1 MARNLASKTFWH
13 PPPADDDDDA
23 DGDDAQAGRRT
34 AWRRWLGGLDRSAA
48 TAALS
53 YALFGVAW
61 IVWSDR
67 LLFGLSSDLA
77 VLRWLGEWKGLV
89 FVALSAF
96 WVGMTG
102 WRFQG
107 VPKEL
112 PLLGRRRLLVL
123 LGLAAAIVAAIGV
136 HGAVGVSRGEPW
148 NHLLWIAVTDVAALM
163 LATVAVVG
171 LQQRRGLLAARR
183 ERAEQKEKLRALD
196 LLKAVTN
203 STPDLV
209 FTKDL
214 QGRFTFVNQATCRAI
229 GQPAEAVLGATA
241 HAFFPAEDSKHIA
254 ALNAEVIKSGR
265 IIASEGELTTALGRR
280 WYLRTLGPLRDA
292 DGVVSGVFGVVHDIT
307 ERRHQEERQR
317 QWAKAF
323 ESTRDG
329 VIICDA
335 RGRIES
341 VNQAF
346 TDITGYALADA
357 IGQTPAL
364 LHSGRHD
371 ESFYRQLW
379 GSIRKDGHW
388 RGEIWNRRK
397 NGEIYPEWLTISAVR
412 DDAGAIT
419 NYVGVFTDITRV
431 KRDEAEL
438 QRLANYDPLTELPNR
453 RLLTTCLEQA
463 LARTRRHG
471 GRTALLYI
479 DLDGFKTVND
489 SLGHPAGDELLV
501 QMARRLGARVRRGD
515 TLGRVGGD
523 EFLVIAESLHD
534 ADEVAVLA
542 HDLIDVVAR
551 AVMLAGGQEVYVTAS
566 IGISLFPDDGT
577 SDATAM
583 MRDADAALYR
593 AKEQGRN
600 GFCFYTQDLNRQ
612 AVAKLEIEVALSHAL
627 KRGELL
633 LHYQPKVCAAT
644 GHIVGA
650 EALLRWRRGG
660 ELVPPGRFIPIA
672 EQSSL
677 ILDIGAWVIDEVC
690 AQQARWREQGLCM
703 PQVAVNVAARQF
715 AAGNLDTVLKE
726 AVQRHG
732 VPADGLELEVTE
744 SMLMERPTEGVE
756 MLRHLKDLG
765 VTLSLDDFGTGY
777 SSLAY
782 LRQFPIDALKI
793 DKSFVDH
800 IENGPDGSAIVDA
813 VIALAHRLGL
823 AVVAEGVETAA
834 QQAHLRQQRCDVLQ
848 GFGLARPMPAA
859 DFEALCSRRAVLDAS
874 AQN

>member
-1 MARNLASKTFWH
+1 VARNLASKTFWH
-13 PPPADDDDDA
+13 PPPAGGC
-23 DGDDAQAGRRT
+23 DGDGAQTGRRA
-34 AWRRWLGGLDRSAA
+34 AWQRWLDGLDRRASL
-48 TAALS
+48 AALS
-53 YALFGVAW
+53 YALFGAAW

-67 LLFGLSSDLA
+67 LLFGLSGDIE
-77 VLRWLGEWKGLV
+77 VLHSLGEWKGLI
-89 FVALSAF
+89 FVGLSTV
-96 WVGMTG
+96 WMGMAS
-102 WRFQG
+102 WQHQLA
-107 VPKEL
+107 PDKQ
-112 PLLGRRRLLVL
+112 PLAGRQHLLVL
-123 LGLAAAIVAAIGV
+123 LGLAAAVIAAIGV
-136 HGAVGVSRGEPW
+136 RAAVGVWQGQSW
-148 NHLLWIAVTDVAALM
+148 NYLLWIVAADIAALV
-163 LATVAVVG
+163 LAAVAVFG
-171 LQQRRGLLAARR
+171 LQQRRELLAARR
-183 ERAEQKEKLRALD
+183 ERAEQEEKLRALN
-196 LLKAVTN
+196 LLEAVTN

-229 GQPAEAVLGATA
+229 GRPAEAVLGARA
-241 HAFFPAEDSKHIA
+241 DAFFPVEDSRHIA
-254 ALNAEVIKSGR
+254 ALNAEVVESGR

-292 DGVVSGVFGVVHDIT
+292 DGCVSGIFGVVHDIT

-329 VIICDA
+329 VLICDA
-335 RGRIES
+335 GGRIES

-346 TDITGYALADA
+346 TDITGYEMVDA

-379 GSIRKDGHW
+379 TSIREDGHW

-397 NGEIYPEWLTISAVR
+397 SGEIYPEWLTISAVR

-453 RLLTTCLEQA
+453 RLLTACLEQA
-463 LARTRRHG
+463 LARARRHG

-501 QMARRLGARVRRGD
+501 QVARRLGARVRRGD
-515 TLGRVGGD
+515 ALGRVGGD

-534 ADEVAVLA
+534 PDEAAVLA
-542 HDLIDVVAR
+542 HGLIDAVAR
-551 AVMLAGGQEVYVTAS
+551 AVTLTGGQEVYVTAS
-566 IGISLFPDDGT
+566 VGISLFPDDGC

-600 GFCFYTQDLNRQ
+600 RFCFYTQDLNRQ

-633 LHYQPKVCAAT
+633 LQYQPKVCAAS
-644 GHIVGA
+644 GRIVGA
-650 EALLRWRRGG
+650 EALLRWCRGG

-690 AQQARWREQGLCM
+690 AQQARWRAQGLCM

-715 AAGNLDTVLKE
+715 AAGNLDAVLKE
-726 AVQRHG
+726 ALHRHG
-732 VPADGLELEVTE
+732 VPAGGLELEVTE
-744 SMLMERPTEGVE
+744 SMLMERPAEGVE
-756 MLRHLKDLG
+756 MLRRLKDLG

-800 IENGPDGSAIVDA
+800 IESGPDGSAIVDA

-823 AVVAEGVETAA
+823 AVVAEGVETAV
-834 QQAHLRQQRCDVLQ
+834 QQDHLRQQRCDVLQ

-859 DFEALCSRRAVLDAS
+859 DFEVLCGRQAVLDAS
-874 AQN
+874 SWN